1 MKLLHYF
8 QGRDSTDEELATQV
22 KQLLNV
28 QDETFLPSDTDTGST
43 GSSSDEKSNKK
54 KSKLNGF
61 LEECNIEPLG
71 RPWIAWDKA
80 SEKTRQRYTKRAS
93 MWYAMSYQ
101 YCTLVIAM
109 IYGIK

>member
-22 KQLLNV
+22 KQLLHV

-61 LEECNIEPLG
+61 LEECNIEPL
-71 RPWIAWDKA
+71 
-80 SEKTRQRYTKRAS
+80 TKRVRKLDNATPNALA
-93 MWYAMSYQ
+93 MLYAMSYQ